1 MNYNILRAYDK
12 HYNFAGTTERNF
24 SENSKNERESESIQP
39 LSHPTKM
46 LREHYHHHP
55 PIFRLVGP
63 GIPNR
68 LKM

>member
-46 LREHYHHHP
+46 LRDIIITIP
-55 PIFRLVGP
+55 PSLGWLVQGSL
-63 GIPNR
+63 ID
-68 LKM
+68 